1 MKDNAM
7 KKEFA
12 HRNFLLT
19 TKRAETLF
27 HDYAEAMPIIDYH
40 CHLSPKE
47 IAENKQFQNLT
58 QVWLYGDHYKWR
70 AMRTSGVDERFVTG
84 DASDWE
90 KFQKWAETV
99 PKTLRNPLYHWTH
112 LELKRPFGISDR
124 LLDATTAKSIWE
136 ECNRKLA
143 TPQFSTQGILNEMNV
158 EVVCTTDDPIDSLE
172 YHEQYSKVSSGTRM
186 FPAFRPDK
194 ALAVENSE
202 AFVRYVKSL
211 SRASNIDITSFA
223 RFVDAIR
230 SRSEYFAK
238 HGCRVSDHGLNTMYA
253 EDYTETQ
260 VKKIFKKLLRKKTL
274 NSAEVAVFKSAVL
287 YELAMINWEHKWVQQ
302 FHVGALRNNN
312 TRMTRMLGPDTGF
325 DSIGDE
331 PIAKP
336 MAKLLDGAAWWFL
349 DQKDGMTRQIE
360 ALSNM
365 GLFGQFVGMITDSR
379 SFLSYPRHEYFRR
392 LICNILGA
400 EMEQGI
406 LPDDVGLVGA
416 LVKDIC
422 YNNAKRYFEFK

>member
-1 MKDNAM
+1 MHDARAVFEHM
-7 KKEFA
+7 IDLVDCSRGIGERD
-12 HRNFLLT
+12 HR
-19 TKRAETLF
+19 R
-27 HDYAEAMPIIDYH
+27 
-40 CHLSPKE
+40 
-47 IAENKQFQNLT
+47 
-58 QVWLYGDHYKWR
+58 GDDPVAIR
-70 AMRTSGVDERFVTG
+70 VAPVVLEPPVERRQARRRRRDV
-84 DASDWE
+84 
-90 KFQKWAETV
+90 V
-99 PKTLRNPLYHWTH
+99 PQ
-112 LELKRPFGISDR
+112 R

-172 YHEQYSKVSSGTRM
+172 YHEQYSKVSGGTRM

-274 NSAEVAVFKSAVL
+274 NSAEVAVFKSAML
-287 YELAMINWEHKWVQQ
+287 YELGMMNWERKWVQQ

-336 MAKLLDGAAWWFL
+336 MAKLLDRL
-349 DQKDGMTRQIE
+349 EKENKPESECERYRT
-360 ALSNM
+360 ALAY
-365 GLFGQFVGMITDSR
+365 QSR
-379 SFLSYPRHEYFRR
+379 DKSF
-392 LICNILGA
+392 A
-400 EMEQGI
+400 
-406 LPDDVGLVGA
+406 
-416 LVKDIC
+416 
-422 YNNAKRYFEFK
+422 